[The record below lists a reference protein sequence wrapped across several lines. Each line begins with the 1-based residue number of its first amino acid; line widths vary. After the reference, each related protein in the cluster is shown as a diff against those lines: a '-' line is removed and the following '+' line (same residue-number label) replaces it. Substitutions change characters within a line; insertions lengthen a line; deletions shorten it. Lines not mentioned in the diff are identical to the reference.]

1 MEIQQ
6 TLCVCVCVSLCVCVC
21 VCGIL
26 PACVKTVHDQAQQ
39 LNFTFLYT
47 SPMNG
52 KMLKIKYTNT
62 YQTYKF
68 LVLGRQLHLKKD
80 KDFSKHPGLVLL
92 KVNHETAGIQM
103 KVLKSHSKNHSLGG
117 DVQEH

>member
-6 TLCVCVCVSLCVCVC
+6 TQCVSVCVFICLCVSVASC
-21 VCGIL
+21 L
-26 PACVKTVHDQAQQ
+26 PVLKRC
-39 LNFTFLYT
+39 
-47 SPMNG
+47 
-52 KMLKIKYTNT
+52 MLKIKYINT